1 MRVDGA
7 IVTHWYPLSFAN
19 ISHVVLFI
27 FLNTPLNALKRK
39 PFFFS
44 CRVSSVKTSTF
55 NPPTTPWNKAKGPGS
70 PQYLW
75 CYIFRNCH
83 CGTFTEGWVKS
94 FTLVWWQWAQL
105 HLCSE
110 HGKVKGH
117 TSVIYYQCELS
128 PALYMGGGGC
138 SRDILRRIGFAVNQS
153 LAHGGFVA
161 EQLYLL
167 SLSLV
172 HISQSLWLPPIS
184 FHSSLF

>member
-1 MRVDGA
+1 M
-7 IVTHWYPLSFAN
+7 HWSGLSSFPAESLPASQTPSTLLVLLVPN
-19 ISHVVLFI
+19 IS
-27 FLNTPLNALKRK
+27 
-39 PFFFS
+39 
-44 CRVSSVKTSTF
+44 
-55 NPPTTPWNKAKGPGS
+55 
-70 PQYLW
+70 
-75 CYIFRNCH
+75 IFRNCH
-83 CGTFTEGWVKS
+83 CGAFTEGWVKS
-94 FTLVWWQWAQL
+94 FTLLWWQWAQL

-153 LAHGGFVA
+153 LAHRGFVA

-167 SLSLV
+167 SLSVV
-172 HISQSLWLPPIS
+172 HISKSLWLPPIS